1 MSRRLNEEEIARL
14 KKEHIRLLNEYDR
27 QDQARKD
34 TAASYREILKDLR
47 TNEAEVRHMLET
59 GHAVPEQMS
68 LIPLDDP
75 DDDTTI
81 TFETPDGKSVTTTPG
96 RLNHLADNIHKIK

>member
-1 MSRRLNEEEIARL
+1 MSRRLNEEEIERL
-14 KKEHIRLLNEYDR
+14 KKEHIRILNEIDR
-27 QDQARKD
+27 QAQARKD
-34 TAASYREILKDLR
+34 TLASYRELLKDLR

-59 GHAVPEQMS
+59 GYAVPEQMS

-81 TFETPDGKSVTTTPG
+81 TIETPDGKSVTTTPG
-96 RLNHLADNIHKIK
+96 QLSP